1 MREEILHAFQLEQR
15 RLRSLLGH
23 VDAASWT
30 LQPAGVVNHAAWTV
44 GHLAASMEAIGGEL
58 GLAPWLEPTW
68 RTRHGEGSTPVDD
81 AVAYPPP
88 SVLWS
93 RFEDAADRVASAV
106 TQVGDEAW
114 FGPLPDER
122 HRATYP
128 TLAHAVLHILVGH
141 TAAHVGQ
148 LGCWLR
154 AIRHGAP
161 GRRPSGR

>member
-1 MREEILHAFQLEQR
+1 MRQEILNGFRLEQR
-15 RLRSLLGH
+15 RLRLLLEGI
-23 VDAASWT
+23 DAASWT

-106 TQVGDEAW
+106 KQVGNEAW

-122 HRATYP
+122 YRATYP

-154 AIRHGAP
+154 AVRQEPSA
-161 GRRPSGR
+161 GRASGR